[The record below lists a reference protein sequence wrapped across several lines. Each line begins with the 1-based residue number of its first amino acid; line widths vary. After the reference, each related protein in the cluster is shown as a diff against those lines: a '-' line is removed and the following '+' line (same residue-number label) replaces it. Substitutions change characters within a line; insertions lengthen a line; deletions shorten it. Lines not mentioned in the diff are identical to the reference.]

1 MHYSKEKS
9 SCSIFRVITANF
21 LGVRNFR
28 IFTVLQF
35 EQVPKSSRTSE
46 LSTDNFNREEST
58 EATQDQ
64 KKYSERTFLSDKHSN
79 IQSPQITSTKDLQRN
94 SDSENEENQEIDT
107 SADVSKT
114 DTYGKGSS
122 KTSHAKDKKSLDTS
136 QDSVTSKSVKSGKD
150 KNVSALAETL
160 PAVNDDEKDDSDD
173 DNKDGKGSDDDDV
186 NKDGKGSDDKNDEKN
201 VDDSDEEDKS
211 EEDKSEEE
219 KKEKESDSSSEEEEV
234 KPKKTVKKKKRTT
247 RSRSVNN
254 VYNWVVGL
262 GDGAG

>member
-160 PAVNDDEKDDSDD
+160 PAVNDDDNDEKDDSDD
-173 DNKDGKGSDDDDV
+173 DNKDGKGSDDDDF
-186 NKDGKGSDDKNDEKN
+186 NKDGKGSDDENNKNDEKN

-211 EEDKSEEE
+211 EADKSEEE
-219 KKEKESDSSSEEEEV
+219 KKEKESDSSSEEEEI

-247 RSRSVNN
+247 RSMSVNN
-254 VYNWVVGL
+254 V
-262 GDGAG
+262 